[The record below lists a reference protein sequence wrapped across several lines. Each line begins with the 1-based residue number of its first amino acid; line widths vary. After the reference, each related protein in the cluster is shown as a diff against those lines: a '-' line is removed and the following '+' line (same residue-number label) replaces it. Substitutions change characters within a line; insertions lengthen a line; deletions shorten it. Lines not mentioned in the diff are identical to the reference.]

1 MRFIPNAVSSKVAL
15 TALKIS
21 KQSPNLLFG
30 AGVVGVVATAVL
42 ASRATLKIEGI
53 LDDHDKTAAQIVEA
67 ITYPEY
73 SDKDRKKDM
82 VLLYTQTAVRIT
94 KLYGPALI
102 VGGLSVAALTGSHHI
117 LTKRNA
123 ALTAAYAVLEKGFD
137 EYRGRVR
144 DDQGEE
150 KEKEYYRGVTTEKV
164 AETSKDGKSVTLT
177 EKKTRT
183 GLSPYGVIFNE
194 SNPNWRDRPE
204 INLLFLR
211 GVQTYANDK
220 FQAQGYLFLSDVL
233 DDLGFEQTK
242 ASRVVGW
249 HKHSGRDQHIDFGI
263 FDDAAALRI
272 WQYATCK
279 EGDLFLDFN
288 VSNILDL
295 I

>member
-1 MRFIPNAVSSKVAL
+1 MRFIPNAVSNKVAL

-21 KQSPNLLFG
+21 KQSPNILFG
-30 AGVVGVVATAVL
+30 AGVAGVVATAVL

-53 LDDHDKTAAQIVEA
+53 LDDHDKTATQIVEA
-67 ITYPEY
+67 INYPEY
-73 SDKDRKKDM
+73 SEKDRKKDM

-164 AETSKDGKSVTLT
+164 TEKSKDGKSVTLT

-183 GLSPYGVIFNE
+183 GLSPYGILFNE
-194 SNPNWRDRPE
+194 SNPNWTNRPE
-204 INLLFLR
+204 INLYFLR
-211 GVQTYANDK
+211 GVQTYANDRLHS
-220 FQAQGYLFLSDVL
+220 QGYLFLSDLL

-249 HKHSGRDQHIDFGI
+249 HKNSGRDQYVDLGI
-263 FDDAAALRI
+263 FDDAAALRV
-272 WQYATCK
+272 WEYATGR
-279 EGDLFLDFN
+279 EGELYLDFN

>member
-1 MRFIPNAVSSKVAL
+1 MRLIPNAISSKVAL

-21 KQSPNLLFG
+21 KQSPNILFG

-53 LDDHDKTAAQIVEA
+53 LDDHEKISNQINGE
-67 ITYPEY
+67 ISYDEY
-73 SDKDRKKDM
+73 SDSDRKKDL
-82 VLLYTQTAVRIT
+82 VLLYTQTAVQIT

-144 DDQGEE
+144 DDHGDE
-150 KEKEYYRGVTTEKV
+150 KEKEYYRGVTTESV
-164 AETSKDGKSVTLT
+164 VETSKDGKSAKIT

-204 INLLFLR
+204 LNLLFLR

-242 ASRVVGW
+242 PSRVVGW
-249 HKHSGRDQHIDFGI
+249 HKKSGRDQHIDLGI

-279 EGDLFLDFN
+279 EGDLYLDFN
-288 VSNILDL
+288 VSHILDL